1 MPDTEEHHPPE
12 VLKAIQAAERKVE
25 RMVRLAEQE
34 AAAILERARAQA
46 EALRAEKRRVLEERN
61 KNQLAE
67 GAKEAE
73 REAERIVL
81 EARAKAHDLKAQA
94 MASLD
99 EAVELVLRRIL
110 PSGWRETQERRD
122 TREA

>member
-1 MPDTEEHHPPE
+1 MTEEREQQPPE
-12 VLKAIQAAERKVE
+12 VLKQIQAAERKVE

-81 EARAKAHDLKAQA
+81 EARVKAHDLKARS
-94 MASLD
+94 MARVD
-99 EAVELVLRRIL
+99 EAVEMVLRHIL
-110 PSGWRETQERRD
+110 PGGWRETQERRD

>member
-1 MPDTEEHHPPE
+1 MPDDREQQPPE
-12 VLKAIQAAERKVE
+12 ILKQIQAAERKVE

-34 AAAILERARAQA
+34 AAAILEKARVQA